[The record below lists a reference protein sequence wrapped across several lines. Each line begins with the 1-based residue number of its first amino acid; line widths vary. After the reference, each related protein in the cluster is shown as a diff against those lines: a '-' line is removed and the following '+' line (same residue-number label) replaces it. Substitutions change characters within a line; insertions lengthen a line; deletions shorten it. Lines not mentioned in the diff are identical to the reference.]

1 MSWSSSIFFHIT
13 FVTRIST
20 YGATTK
26 TVMVH
31 CIEGP
36 FNYHHRSFLAE
47 LETAKMLEQLGGEPE
62 GSYSGS

>member
-1 MSWSSSIFFHIT
+1 MCQGVHQIFF
-13 FVTRIST
+13 IST

-26 TVMVH
+26 TVMVN

-36 FNYHHRSFLAE
+36 FNYHHGSFLAE

>member
-1 MSWSSSIFFHIT
+1 
-13 FVTRIST
+13 
-20 YGATTK
+20 
-26 TVMVH
+26 MVH

-36 FNYHHRSFLAE
+36 FNYHHGSFLAE